1 MKQFRLFSLIAALC
15 LLMAGTTAR
24 AQAVGD
30 YGSNGDGNWGTAG
43 TWVVCVTAGTWDGA
57 TTATS
62 VTTSSTTTV
71 SFYIR
76 SGHTVVVEASPKYCK
91 NLFVESGAKLWANS
105 SNTSPRYLRFSATGG
120 NVTNNGKIGGATD
133 ALSFYMYGTNLTLSG
148 SGTDSIARIQPQVDN
163 TSTIID
169 ANVTITYAGTSG
181 GGSTGLY
188 PNGKENYSVTVNEG
202 KTLTMANN
210 SYLAVNG
217 SSGISAGTT
226 NMNLTVN
233 GTLTASG
240 ANSTINLNTA
250 AGKTVNVNVGPA
262 GIINANGPVRAYYTN
277 LGTVN
282 INVANG
288 GALNGMS
295 TGSLALSK
303 AALTLN
309 GALNCLSSVNDS
321 LGVSTVGT
329 SGVVSINKTSGV
341 LVLNGA
347 MALDGTLL
355 IMGGKMQLGNN
366 NLTSGQTGQIIST
379 PGNYIVTDGT
389 GVLTLPTIAGDQ
401 RYFPVGAS
409 TTSFDPVGIKPSAD
423 SNFSVRVGTTLSG
436 TPASGYQYNQKEW
449 NITPVTPSATEL
461 SFTPSAI
468 TATGPYY
475 IIGHYVDGD
484 YVNKLSTTQS
494 GATYTATF
502 STFSPFVTGTSDTP
516 TALNNAKSGLFV
528 SVNNGNAYLNGAF
541 EGQMINVYGTNGQL
555 VKNLEA
561 KGNLT
566 ALQLNK
572 GIYLVKVNNETL
584 KVAL

>member
-1 MKQFRLFSLIAALC
+1 MKQFRLFSMIAALC

-30 YGSNGDGNWGTAG
+30 YGSNGDGNWTANA
-43 TWVVCVTAGTWDGA
+43 TWVVCVTAGTWVGA
-57 TTATS
+57 TSATAGTS
-62 VTTSSTTTV
+62 NTTNV
-71 SFYIR
+71 WIR
-76 SGHTVVVEASPKYCK
+76 NGHTVIFDTSSK
-91 NLFVESGAKLWANS
+91 NCNNLTIESGGKLWANS
-105 SNTSPRYLRFSATGG
+105 ANTSPKYLNLYGDI
-120 NVTNNGKIGGATD
+120 TNNGVFGGSTD
-133 ALSFYMYGTNLTLSG
+133 ALGVKPYKTLATLSG
-148 SGTDSIARIQPQVDN
+148 SGSFGLTRIQPQN
-163 TSTIID
+163 ASSTIVID
-169 ANVTITYAGTSG
+169 ADILANYAGGDGAGGTSVYNNSKDNITYTINA
-181 GGSTGLY
+181 
-188 PNGKENYSVTVNEG
+188 G
-202 KTLTMANN
+202 KTLTLANN
-210 SYLAVNG
+210 SYLSLGTSGSTASSYNLTINVNG
-217 SSGISAGTT
+217 S
-226 NMNLTVN
+226 LE
-233 GTLTASG
+233 ASG
-240 ANSTINLNTA
+240 SNSIINLNAT
-250 AGKTVNVNVGPA
+250 AGKTVNVNIGPS
-262 GIINANGPVRAYYTN
+262 GIINANGPLRATYLN

-288 GALNGMS
+288 GALNGMT

-449 NITPVTPSATEL
+449 DITPVTPSATEL

-475 IIGHYVDGD
+475 IIGHFVDGD
-484 YVNKLSTTQS
+484 YVNILSTIQN
-494 GATYTATF
+494 GPTYTATF

-528 SVNNGNAYLNGAF
+528 SVNNSNAYLNGAF

>member
-30 YGSNGDGNWGTAG
+30 YGSAGTNNAWNTASNWVVCATAG
-43 TWVVCVTAGTWDGA
+43 TWVDA
-57 TTATS
+57 TTASSAPTG
-62 VTTSSTTTV
+62 TTNV
-71 SFYIR
+71 WIR
-76 SGHTVVVEASPKYCK
+76 NGHTVTLPASGNCLCK
-91 NLFVESGAKLWANS
+91 DLNIVSGGLLASAALNS
-105 SNTSPRYLRFSATGG
+105 APRYLRVYGNTMSVSGQFGSATDGLGVQLYGG
-120 NVTNNGKIGGATD
+120 TTQVLTITGNGTVYINRLQPQTAGAVIFDVNVTISYAG
-133 ALSFYMYGTNLTLSG
+133 G
-148 SGTDSIARIQPQVDN
+148 SGT
-163 TSTIID
+163 
-169 ANVTITYAGTSG
+169 
-181 GGSTGLY
+181 GSTGLY
-188 PNGKENYSVTVNEG
+188 ANNLDYNITINAG
-202 KTLTMANN
+202 KTVTMANN
-210 SYLAVNG
+210 SYIAVHG
-217 SSGISAGTT
+217 SSGQTAGSS

-250 AGKTVNVNVGPA
+250 AGKTVNVNVGPT
-262 GIINANGPVRAYYTN
+262 GIINANGPLRAYYTN

-494 GATYTATF
+494 GSTYSATF

-516 TALNNAKSGLFV
+516 TAFNNAKSGLFV